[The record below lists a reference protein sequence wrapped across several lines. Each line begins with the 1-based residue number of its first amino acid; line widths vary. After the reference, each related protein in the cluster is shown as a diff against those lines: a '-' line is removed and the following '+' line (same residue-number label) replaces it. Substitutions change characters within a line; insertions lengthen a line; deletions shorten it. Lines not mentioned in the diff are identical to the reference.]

1 MHKIKKE
8 EIYSSFF
15 SLCYNEFEDTYM
27 NKQDHDE
34 LLNQGLTQKE
44 IDFLTQKG
52 FTKEEMMQSHQ
63 YNNEIK
69 KGSNFI
75 SWLTDIITWLIP

>member
-1 MHKIKKE
+1 MHKIKKKR
-8 EIYSSFF
+8 ILFFF

-34 LLNQGLTQKE
+34 LLNQGLTQQE
-44 IDFLTQKG
+44 IDSLTQKG
-52 FTKEEMMQSHQ
+52 FTKEEMIQSHQ

-69 KGSNFI
+69 KGSHFI
-75 SWLTDIITWLIP
+75 SWLVDLITWFLP

>member
-1 MHKIKKE
+1 MHKIKKKR
-8 EIYSSFF
+8 YTLLFF
-15 SLCYNEFEDTYM
+15 FMLNEFEDTQM

-44 IDFLTQKG
+44 IDSLTQKG
-52 FTKEEMMQSHQ
+52 FTKEEMIQAKE
-63 YNNEIK
+63 YDKEIK

-75 SWLTDIITWLIP
+75 SWLVDLITWFLP

>member
-1 MHKIKKE
+1 MHKIKKKR
-8 EIYSSFF
+8 YTLLFF
-15 SLCYNEFEDTYM
+15 FILQFIEDTYM

-34 LLNQGLTQKE
+34 LLNQGLTQQE
-44 IDFLTQKG
+44 IDSLAQKD
-52 FTKEEMMQSHQ
+52 FTKEEMMQAHL

-75 SWLTDIITWLIP
+75 AWLVDIITWLTP

>member
-1 MHKIKKE
+1 MHKIKKKK
-8 EIYSSFF
+8 YTLLFF
-15 SLCYNEFEDTYM
+15 FILQFIEDTYM

-34 LLNQGLTQKE
+34 LLNQGLTQQE
-44 IDFLTQKG
+44 IDSLTQKG
-52 FTKEEMMQSHQ
+52 FTKEEMMQAHL

-75 SWLTDIITWLIP
+75 SWLVDIITWLIP